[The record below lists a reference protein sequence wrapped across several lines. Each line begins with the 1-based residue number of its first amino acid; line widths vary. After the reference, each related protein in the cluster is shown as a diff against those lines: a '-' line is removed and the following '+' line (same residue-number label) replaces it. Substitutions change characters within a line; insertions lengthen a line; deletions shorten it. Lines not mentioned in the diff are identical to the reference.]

1 MCKFVTKRTIEIYTK
16 YVAVIVP
23 GKYLANWLILHIYGH
38 DTGAYYLTGIR
49 FAG

>member
-1 MCKFVTKRTIEIYTK
+1 MCKFVTKRATEIYTK

-38 DTGAYYLTGIR
+38 DTGA
-49 FAG
+49 